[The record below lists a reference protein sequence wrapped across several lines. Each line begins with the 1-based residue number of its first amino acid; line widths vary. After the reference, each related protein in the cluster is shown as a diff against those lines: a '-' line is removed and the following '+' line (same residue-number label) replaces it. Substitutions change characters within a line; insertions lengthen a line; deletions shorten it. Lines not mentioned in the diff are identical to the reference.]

1 MKNLLTLIFSISVL
15 TASAQYTASINK
27 AKSNNLCIERGH
39 SLTFTKTIPAKAPYT
54 IDTKD
59 STVTVYPV
67 PTTTGKCARCGA
79 DVESSEKELR
89 VTTWRRVEQPIQ
101 PTNLSSP
108 VTENINW
115 GLNNQ
120 RAIDKGFHFSNLN
133 DIKKVATLKNDTLFI
148 HKRIEP
154 FTALKEQSKTTTT
167 IYYNNKPIVFKTAV
181 YDDAA
186 VYAGKKGLEIY

>member
-39 SLTFTKTIPAKAPYT
+39 SLTFTKAIPAKAPYT

-133 DIKKVATLKNDTLFI
+133 DIKKVATLKNLDICPIRSLSKSVLMLPSLFVSQSFLFEKNHWNFYGKSI
-148 HKRIEP
+148 HW
-154 FTALKEQSKTTTT
+154 TS
-167 IYYNNKPIVFKTAV
+167 
-181 YDDAA
+181 
-186 VYAGKKGLEIY
+186 